1 MLLIE
6 LSETGV
12 SEKDLWGELV
22 TGECCR
28 PWSSQLLV
36 VVGRVQV
43 SPRPPGETGEEG
55 EGSQYIDRHLL
66 PFLPNSPVACV

>member
-12 SEKDLWGELV
+12 SEKDLWGVGDRRVLPTVEQPAAGRR
-22 TGECCR
+22 GEG
-28 PWSSQLLV
+28 SSLP
-36 VVGRVQV
+36 
-43 SPRPPGETGEEG
+43 SATGETGEEG